1 MASNI
6 AGSAAPSDER
16 ARQRPPRCRGRSP
29 LLRLGPGALGRS
41 AGVLGRRALVRN
53 APDRTARVVGDEQRA
68 VLGDGEG
75 GGAAPDLG
83 ALVAGSPKAGREILV
98 IAFWAAVL
106 EWDARDFVPGRHR
119 AVPRALQ

>member
-16 ARQRPPRCRGRSP
+16 ARRRPPRCRGRSSSRG

-53 APDRTARVVGDEQRA
+53 APDRAARVVGDEQRA
-68 VLGDGEG
+68 VLGDGER

-83 ALVAGSPKAGREILV
+83 ALVAGSPEPGREILV
-98 IAFWAAVL
+98 ISLRPAVL
-106 EWDARDFVPGRHR
+106 KW
-119 AVPRALQ
+119 